1 MSRLFR
7 RSFPRSA
14 ADSRLP
20 LATLLLPALP
30 LAAQE
35 KFRYDASYQQ
45 YKEASD
51 RMLIESW
58 YYRTEMHLDEQ
69 TLVRFQLLRDAVSG
83 ATPTGAL
90 PGGGQPFLA
99 EIEDVR
105 HGILAA
111 LSRQVGDHRL
121 ELELSRS
128 SESDYLSN
136 GLSISD
142 HWELN
147 QKNTTLSAGLNYLDD
162 SVRVIG
168 IPYQKKYSY
177 DLFLGLSQILD
188 KNTILSANVTVG
200 YNEGYLNDPYKAIQ
214 RTDSVPDGLGGTIDV
229 VNLYRENRPAE
240 RLRTVL
246 QLQGTHFFDGPQAA
260 LDALWRISNDDFGV
274 FSQTWQLEW
283 RQSLWGGRL
292 ELIPFGRYYLQ
303 SAADFFHNSLDEV
316 SGARAEDFPMGRG
329 PHYSADYR
337 LSSLQTASLGL
348 KLRLRLGEHCSLSA
362 ACEDYRMQGRG
373 SRQAPTEAYPRARL
387 VTVGVSFQF

>member
-1 MSRLFR
+1 M
-7 RSFPRSA
+7 FPRFHSSSVQTV

-20 LATLLLPALP
+20 LAAFLLPALP

-35 KFRYDASYQQ
+35 KFRYDTSYQL
-45 YKEASD
+45 YKEEAD
-51 RMLIESW
+51 RMRVESW
-58 YYRTEMHLDEQ
+58 YYRAEMSLSEA
-69 TLVRFQLLRDAVSG
+69 TLLRFQLLRDAVSG
-83 ATPTGAL
+83 ATPTGAQ

-105 HGILAA
+105 NGVLAA
-111 LSRQVGDHRL
+111 LSQQLGDHRL
-121 ELELSRS
+121 ELEVSRS
-128 SESDYLSN
+128 LESDYLSN
-136 GLSISD
+136 GLSFSD

-147 QKNTTLSAGLNYLDD
+147 QKNTTLSVGINYLDD

-177 DLFLGLSQILD
+177 DFFLGLSQILD
-188 KNTILSANVTVG
+188 KNTILSANLTVG
-200 YNEGYLNDPYKAIQ
+200 SNEGYLNDPYKAIQ
-214 RTDSVPDGLGGTIDV
+214 RTDSVPDGLGGTVDV

-246 QLQGTHFFDGPQAA
+246 QLQGTHFFNRPQAA

-283 RQSLWGGRL
+283 RQSFWNGRV

-303 SAADFFHNSLDEV
+303 SAADFFYNTLDEV
-316 SGARAEDFPMGRG
+316 RGARAEDYPMGRG

-348 KLRLRLGEHCSLSA
+348 KLRLRLGEHCSFSA

-373 SRQAPTEAYPRARL
+373 SKQAPAEAYPRARL
-387 VTVGVSFQF
+387 LTLGVSFLF